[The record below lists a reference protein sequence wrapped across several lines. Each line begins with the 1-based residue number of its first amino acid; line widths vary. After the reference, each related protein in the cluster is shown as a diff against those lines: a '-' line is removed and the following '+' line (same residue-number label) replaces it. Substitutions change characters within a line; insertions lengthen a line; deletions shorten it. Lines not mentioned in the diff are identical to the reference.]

1 MSQVCESGWEAL
13 TGDPLPWL
21 LEGNRPG
28 LHWRVLTEM
37 VQRPYESPAV
47 RRARSGA
54 NAGEPVATLLADLLP
69 DGSWA
74 SPVQP
79 WTAYAG
85 CGWRLLAA
93 VQLGADPD
101 DPRLQTGIERLA
113 TSIHEGGLAR
123 RPGEPPCA
131 RLTARVAEAL
141 AALGWCRHARL
152 HEYLAWLEDGAD
164 KSWDE
169 VTATA
174 VLSALAFCDDAKRPR
189 LYRRAAERLLVLLE
203 DRSLGRGPRD
213 GYKLGHPNLL
223 RTDIAEMLSVLRR
236 CNHPYDPRMR
246 PALSKL
252 QVVQVDGGRWL
263 RSVDAPDSLPLGGA
277 RQPAGKESR
286 WLTLRAASVLL
297 HYAEAA
303 GLPRLF
309 PMPPGADPRSR
320 PS

>member
-21 LEGNRPG
+21 LDSTRPG

-54 NAGEPVATLLADLLP
+54 NASEPIAGLLADLHP

-85 CGWRLLAA
+85 DGWRLLAA

-101 DPRLQTGIERLA
+101 DPRLQAGIDRL
-113 TSIHEGGLAR
+113 TTTNHEGGLAR
-123 RPGEPPCA
+123 RPGEPPCP

-141 AALGWCRHARL
+141 AALGWCRHARFQ
-152 HEYLAWLEDGAD
+152 EYLAWLEDGAD

-169 VTATA
+169 LTATA
-174 VLSALAFCDDAKRPR
+174 VLSALAFCDGARRPR
-189 LYRRAAERLLVLLE
+189 LYRRAAQRLLELLE
-203 DRSLGRGPRD
+203 RNRGNGPRD
-213 GYKLGHPNLL
+213 GRKLGHPNLL
-223 RTDIAEMLSVLRR
+223 RTDIAEMLCALRH
-236 CNHPYDPRMR
+236 CNHPYDPRMQ
-246 PALSKL
+246 PALCSL
-252 QVVQVDGGRWL
+252 QAMQVDGGRWL
-263 RSVDAPDSLPLGGA
+263 RSVGPPASLPLGRAMQGS
-277 RQPAGKESR
+277 GNESR

-303 GLPRLF
+303 GLPRRF
-309 PMPPGADPRSR
+309 PMRPGADTTS
-320 PS
+320 